1 MPQQYTW
8 TTAHV
13 PDPLTAYL
21 YKRYEVSETMPRP
34 RTLRGVWCFLG
45 YEPRRGL
52 RNRHKVLSQWSLIFR
67 SSPQFIWWLRSPRG
81 LLAPLRWPGA
91 IEEEMRRNRVFIDPV
106 DFAAGCFPGK
116 QRLSSLFTTWRGM
129 PELCGSAHGCELDE
143 SEVLE
148 ACHAVR
154 QLAEYVPFVVYA
166 RRPDLRRIPV
176 PNTGPDLV
184 DRLMI
189 REAFAQ
195 DPLGVPPYAV
205 ERAIAPR
212 WTAEIIKG
220 LPQLPWRR
228 QTKVAPVERSL
239 VEAGTGGWVP
249 SSTRPQA
256 TTPSLEAL

>member
-8 TTAHV
+8 TTAHE
-13 PDPLTAYL
+13 PDPLTAYF
-21 YKRYEVSETMPRP
+21 YKRYEIPDTLPRP

-52 RNRHKVLSQWSLIFR
+52 RNRHKVLAQWSLILK
-67 SSPQFIWWLRSPRG
+67 SSPQFIWWLQSPRS
-81 LLAPLRWPGA
+81 LLAPARWPPA
-91 IEEEMRRNRVFIDPV
+91 IEKELRSGRVFLTPV

-116 QRLSSLFTTWRGM
+116 QRLSSLFTCWRGM
-129 PELCGSAHGCELDE
+129 PELCAAAHGCELDDAE
-143 SEVLE
+143 IFE

-166 RRPDLRRIPV
+166 RRPDLRRIPI
-176 PNTGPDLV
+176 PSTGPDLV
-184 DRLMI
+184 NRLLV
-189 REAFAQ
+189 RDAFAQ

-205 ERAIAPR
+205 KHAIAER
-212 WTAEIIKG
+212 WTAGIIKG
-220 LPQLPWRR
+220 LPQLPWQT

-249 SSTRPQA
+249 SSTRPQT
-256 TTPSLEAL
+256 TTPSLSAL